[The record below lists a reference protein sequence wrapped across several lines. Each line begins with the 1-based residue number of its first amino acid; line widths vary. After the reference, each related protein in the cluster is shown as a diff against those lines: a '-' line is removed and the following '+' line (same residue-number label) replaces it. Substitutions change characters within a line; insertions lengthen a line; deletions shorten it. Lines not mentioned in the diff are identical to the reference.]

1 MFNVDISRDGKT
13 WERKYRFE
21 TPDSFQYPTF
31 HEHEGVI
38 WLTVTQS
45 DHKGSTD
52 RIMFGRLEEVG
63 QFESQAGKNR
73 KPLPRRRRSRP

>member
-1 MFNVDISRDGKT
+1 MFNVDISRDGVS

-21 TPDSFQYPTF
+21 SPHSFQYPTF

-45 DHKGSTD
+45 DHKGSSD
-52 RIMFGRLEEVG
+52 RIMFGKLEAVG
-63 QFESQAGKNR
+63 EFESQKGQQ
-73 KPLPRRRRSRP
+73 